1 VFHVLG
7 LQTAGQHQGLG
18 LRRDTENS
26 RSKSILRNDRRFD
39 WRVDLGVCLGIFV
52 IFGAFVGFLSNRIL
66 DTVDQEKIP
75 GTAAASTSM
84 NVLSR
89 AD

>member
-52 IFGAFVGFLSNRIL
+52 IFGAFAGFLSNRIL